1 MNDDSSVSSH
11 TSHTSLSR
19 EAAAATDRPAA
30 KGSASPAKGG
40 PVGDAAR
47 LMRSAGPNGAVLL
60 SPNVHELRG
69 YNSLARLAR
78 GAVLIFL
85 QDDDSP
91 PAARPPHGPAWLVT
105 PLQLLRRHARAGSV
119 SIKGEG

>member
-1 MNDDSSVSSH
+1 MLANDDSSVSSH
-11 TSHTSLSR
+11 TSR

-30 KGSASPAKGG
+30 KGSAPPAKGG
-40 PVGDAAR
+40 TVGDAAR